1 MKSFRSARGLLLGL
15 ASCVGLGMAIGGS
28 ACGGSNGTFILAA
41 PDAGPDGTA
50 LAPGDDAASVSSG
63 ATSGSGS
70 PATGDDAASTIPP
83 VDGAS
88 PIAATDAAPGSAD
101 AAVID
106 GGLPDGMSAADTGP
120 DAPSGPVAGHI
131 SCGNATCDEAT
142 QFCCAQADGGA
153 SCQTTEPAC
162 AALGGVRRQCEKTD
176 DCASGSVCCF
186 DFSSIPATASCRNND
201 CNGGGGMRVQACR
214 SQGDCASGTCA
225 TRSCLVGGSI
235 ESCAAFAP
243 ECP

>member
-1 MKSFRSARGLLLGL
+1 MTSSRLARGVVLGL
-15 ASCVGLGMAIGGS
+15 GVRLGMGIGAF
-28 ACGGSNGTFILAA
+28 ACGGSDGTFIPAA

-50 LAPGDDAASVSSG
+50 APSGDDAASAS
-63 ATSGSGS
+63 SGSGS
-70 PATGDDAASTIPP
+70 GSAAAGDDAAGTSPP
-83 VDGAS
+83 IDGGS
-88 PIAATDAAPGSAD
+88 PVVGTDAATGAAD
-101 AAVID
+101 AAVVD
-106 GGLPDGMSAADTGP
+106 SGLPDGMIAADAAP

-162 AALGGVRRQCEKTD
+162 AALGGARRQCEKTD

-186 DFSSIPATASCRNND
+186 DFSSIPSTSSCRNND

-214 SQGDCASGTCA
+214 SQSDCASGTCA
-225 TRSCLVGGSI
+225 ARSCLVGGSI